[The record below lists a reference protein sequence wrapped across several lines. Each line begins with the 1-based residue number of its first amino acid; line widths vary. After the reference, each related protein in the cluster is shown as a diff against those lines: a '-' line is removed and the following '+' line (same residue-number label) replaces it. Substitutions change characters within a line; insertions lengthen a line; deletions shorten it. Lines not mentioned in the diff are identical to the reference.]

1 MTQGTYTLAANMV
14 NQINRVDTISNN
26 LANVNTTGFKADNL
40 TEGTFN
46 NYLAKMEKENKE
58 PLPLSSVMNTIPKI
72 DGRFIDSEL
81 GSITPTGNKL
91 DFALSKRDTFFKVQ
105 DDKGNIFLT
114 RDGSFKSLNGELVTQ
129 NGLKVL
135 NNNNEPLAIDEENE
149 FINNMAVVSTNYNNL
164 EKVGDNNYKVTD
176 NEKLQAVENATQY
189 IVKEAIERSNV
200 NGVKAMVSLID
211 ANRRFEQAQKAITGI
226 DEINKKVIDSVGNNQ

>member
-1 MTQGTYTLAANMV
+1 MTQGTYTLAANMI

-40 TEGTFN
+40 TEGSFN

-72 DGRFIDSEL
+72 DGRFIDSQL

-91 DFALSKRDTFFKVQ
+91 DFALSKGDTFFKVQ
-105 DDKGNIFLT
+105 DNNGKTFLT

-129 NGLKVL
+129 SGFKVL
-135 NNNNEPLAIDEENE
+135 SNNNEPLLVDDQFE
-149 FINNMAVVSTNYNNL
+149 FVNNMAVVSTNYNNL
-164 EKVGDNNYKVTD
+164 EKVGDNNYRVR
-176 NEKLQAVENATQY
+176 NEQELQGVENGTEY
-189 IVKEAIERSNV
+189 IVKQAIERSNV
-200 NGVKAMVSLID
+200 NGVKTMVSLID